1 MNGKRILIVED
12 DPDIAELVRFNLAAE
27 GCKVDVQTRGLAGLE
42 KAKANP
48 PDLLVLDLMLP
59 DLPGLEICKRL
70 RSNEATA
77 RLPILMLTAKGEE
90 IDRVVGFEVGADDYV
105 TKPFGV
111 RELMLRV
118 RALLRRS
125 TGGTETKT
133 VYKAADLELDTQG
146 HRLRI
151 GNEDIP
157 LTATEFKLLVCFF
170 ENPTRLF
177 SRIWLLEHVWDY
189 AEGVE
194 SRTVDA
200 HIRRLRKKLGPHS
213 DLIETV
219 HGAGYRYNLARYDAP

>member
-27 GCKVDVQTRGLAGLE
+27 GCKVEVQGRGLAGLE
-42 KAKANP
+42 KARSNP
-48 PDLLVLDLMLP
+48 PDLLILDLMLP

-70 RSNEATA
+70 RSSEATA

-111 RELMLRV
+111 RELLLRV
-118 RALLRRS
+118 KALLRRS
-125 TGGTETKT
+125 ATGAETKT
-133 VYKAADLELDTQG
+133 LYKVGNLELDTRG

-151 GNEDIP
+151 GTEEIP

-170 ENPTRLF
+170 EHPTRLF

-200 HIRRLRKKLGPHS
+200 HIRRLRKKLGEHS
-213 DLIETV
+213 ELIETV
-219 HGAGYRYNLARYDAP
+219 HGAGYRFNLARYDTP

>member
-1 MNGKRILIVED
+1 MSGKRILIVED

-27 GCKVDVQTRGLAGLE
+27 GYKVEIQSRGLSGLDR
-42 KAKANP
+42 ARTNP
-48 PDLLVLDLMLP
+48 PDLLILDLMLP
-59 DLPGLEICKRL
+59 DLPGIEICKRL
-70 RSNEATA
+70 RASEATA

-125 TGGTETKT
+125 SAGPDTKDT
-133 VYKAADLELDTQG
+133 YRVGEVTLDTQG
-146 HRLRI
+146 HRLQV
-151 GNEDIP
+151 GSEEIP
-157 LTATEFKLLVCFF
+157 LTSTEFKLLVSFF
-170 ENPTRLF
+170 ESPTRLF
-177 SRIWLLEHVWDY
+177 SRMWLLEHVWDY

-200 HIRRLRKKLGPHS
+200 HIRRLRKKLGKHA

-219 HGAGYRYNLARYDAP
+219 HGAGYRFNLAQYDMP